1 MSDTDA
7 ETAGLG
13 TDGGTGIDSETDDA
27 GTDET
32 EADAAP
38 GPGAATD
45 VDPEAV
51 RRNTPGR
58 GVRPEARPI
67 DPDAPEEF
75 GLVQVWWG
83 DGKGKTTAA
92 LGMAFRAAGHGFRVH
107 VLQFLKGG
115 ADSVEA
121 VRGEYNAIAAVPG
134 LSYENLGH
142 YGWAGMADGS
152 DDADHAAAAEAGL
165 ERARELIDA
174 AAAADRSAPFDPD
187 APPEAGV
194 HMLVLDEILYA
205 VSMGLLAAEDVVS
218 LVDGAP
224 AGLELVLTGSHEEP
238 TYLLDHADLVTEVRK
253 SKHPMDAGQR
263 ARRGTE
269 Y

>member
-1 MSDTDA
+1 MIDPDTDTNVGA
-7 ETAGLG
+7 
-13 TDGGTGIDSETDDA
+13 
-27 GTDET
+27 
-32 EADAAP
+32 EADADADST
-38 GPGAATD
+38 ARATPSHET
-45 VDPEAV
+45 DPTHDGGH
-51 RRNTPGR
+51 RSTPGR
-58 GVRPEARPI
+58 GVRPDAHPIEA
-67 DPDAPEEF
+67 DAPDEF

-92 LGMAFRAAGHGFRVH
+92 LGMACRAAGHGFRVH

-121 VRGEYNAIAAVPG
+121 VRGEYNAIASVPG

-142 YGWAGMADGS
+142 YGWVGLADGS
-152 DDADHAAAAEAGL
+152 DETAHAAEAEVGL
-165 ERARELIDA
+165 DRARALIDA
-174 AAAADRSAPFDPD
+174 AAAADLSSPIALD
-187 APPEAGV
+187 APPEDGV
-194 HMLVLDEILYA
+194 HLLVLDEVLYA
-205 VSMGLLAAEDVVS
+205 VSMGLLPPDDVLA
-218 LVDGAP
+218 LVADKP
-224 AGLELVLTGSHEEP
+224 ANLELVLTGSHEEP